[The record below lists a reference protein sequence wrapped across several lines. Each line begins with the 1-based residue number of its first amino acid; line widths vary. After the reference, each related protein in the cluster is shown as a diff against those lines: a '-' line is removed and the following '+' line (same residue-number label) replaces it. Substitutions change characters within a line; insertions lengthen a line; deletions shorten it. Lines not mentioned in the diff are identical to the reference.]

1 LAYGP
6 ESSQFFENVDF
17 LYEAVFAQ
25 PAKKPFQYNAYRTNP
40 IFATLCCW
48 SAMEISEPKFQAATK
63 NTLPIFVAATPVK
76 RTLEG
81 DKVDVNRYL
90 SGLITYY
97 IGLHVGT
104 EH

>member
-1 LAYGP
+1 
-6 ESSQFFENVDF
+6 
-17 LYEAVFAQ
+17 
-25 PAKKPFQYNAYRTNP
+25 
-40 IFATLCCW
+40 
-48 SAMEISEPKFQAATK
+48 MEIPEPKISSRDETLSDSCHG
-63 NTLPIFVAATPVK
+63 NTRE

-104 EH
+104 QH

>member
-1 LAYGP
+1 
-6 ESSQFFENVDF
+6 
-17 LYEAVFAQ
+17 
-25 PAKKPFQYNAYRTNP
+25 
-40 IFATLCCW
+40 
-48 SAMEISEPKFQAATK
+48 MEISKQEISSRNRKRAPDFCYG
-63 NTLPIFVAATPVK
+63 NTRE

-81 DKVDVNRYL
+81 VKVDVNRYL